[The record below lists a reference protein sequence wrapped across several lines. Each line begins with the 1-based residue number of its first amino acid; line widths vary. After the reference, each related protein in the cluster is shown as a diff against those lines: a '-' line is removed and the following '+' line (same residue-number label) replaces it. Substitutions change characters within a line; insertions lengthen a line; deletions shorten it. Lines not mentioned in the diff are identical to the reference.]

1 MNEST
6 GGDENAMKLWK
17 KIKAPL
23 TAVVCNEDQ
32 NCKEREGWE
41 SYHSNNEERRIKK
54 IRESYR

>member
-1 MNEST
+1 
-6 GGDENAMKLWK
+6 MKLWK
-17 KIKAPL
+17 KIKTSL